1 MDNILYTILC
11 TLDRQSLI
19 RKKELYLQFQPQ
31 EYSNIFFHILQ
42 CDIKSYIRDP
52 VFKRSYN
59 MYPIIQPLVL
69 WITIFSDL

>member
-19 RKKELYLQFQPQ
+19 RKKIIVLAISATGIFKHFFS
-31 EYSNIFFHILQ
+31 YSSMRHKSRILVIQ
-42 CDIKSYIRDP
+42 S
-52 VFKRSYN
+52 SN
-59 MYPIIQPLVL
+59 MYPIIQTLVL

>member
-19 RKKELYLQFQPQ
+19 RKNIIVLAISATGIFKHFFS
-31 EYSNIFFHILQ
+31 YSSMRHKSRILVIQ
-42 CDIKSYIRDP
+42 S
-52 VFKRSYN
+52 SN

>member
-19 RKKELYLQFQPQ
+19 RKKIIVLAISATGIFKHFFS
-31 EYSNIFFHILQ
+31 YSSMRYKVVRILVIQ
-42 CDIKSYIRDP
+42 S
-52 VFKRSYN
+52 SN
-59 MYPIIQPLVL
+59 MYPIIQTLVL